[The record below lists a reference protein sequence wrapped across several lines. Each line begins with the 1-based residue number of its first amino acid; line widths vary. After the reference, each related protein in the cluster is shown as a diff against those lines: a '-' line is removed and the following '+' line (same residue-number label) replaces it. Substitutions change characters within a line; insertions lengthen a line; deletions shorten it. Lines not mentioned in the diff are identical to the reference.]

1 MLSSWGLRSR
11 LVALILIAM
20 LPLLGLLAWA
30 FVDRQA
36 RAVTPTDAALQV
48 AVLLA
53 AALAGLVVAW
63 FVGQRMLVNP
73 AAAILREA
81 RELARGNLA
90 ARVAIGS
97 VDRGELGH
105 LASTFNTMAESLQMR
120 QRALDHTLLEV
131 GKERSMLDLIINS
144 MSEGVI
150 AIDLQ
155 DRFLLFNAA
164 ARKMFADHQA
174 GMTLT
179 QWRQGHQ
186 LLVVGEEQV
195 CDAQDRPLS
204 RALRGESVDGLDMVL
219 RLPYHDDRVLRHN
232 VRPLH
237 DETGTLVGALAV
249 FTDITERQM
258 TKDFTRDQE
267 QVLELMAGGVPLHE
281 SLEAIVRLIE
291 ARAPGSLCAVSLA
304 DGGHLR
310 HGAAPS
316 LPAEFNRHIDGLEIA
331 EGAGA
336 CGTAAAR
343 KKAVIVSDIERDPL
357 MRNYV
362 ALARDF
368 DLHACWSTPVLSTS
382 GTVLATFAIYHHAP
396 YEPQARDHTLVESA
410 VRLARIAIESAR
422 AGQALLVS
430 EARFRE
436 LAQNVETVFY
446 NRDFASGRFLYVS
459 PAYEELW
466 GRSVDSLDGQPDSFG
481 RGIHPDDQAQQAQGA
496 QAHARGVSTHLEYRI
511 IRPDGAV
518 RWIRD
523 HAYPVTN
530 SAGLVQ
536 RVVGTARDITDRKL
550 ADLELARTHRAL
562 KMLSQ
567 CNETVIR
574 MDDETALLN
583 EVCRLAV
590 ELGGYRMAWV
600 GFALNDEAGSIVPMA
615 RAGHDDGYLASIKL
629 SWHDSEEI
637 GRGPAGEAIRSGQP
651 QQRSDISQ
659 PDAHFSW
666 HAQALERGYR
676 SALMLPLRDG
686 AHTFGLLGMY
696 GSEVDRF
703 SAEEVKLLQ
712 DMADNLAF
720 GIGSVRARLERKRA
734 QEEILRLN
742 ASLEDRVQQRTGQL
756 EFANKQL
763 EAFSY
768 SVSHDLRTPL
778 SAVDGFSNLLSRDLG
793 KGVEAERSR
802 HYLSRIRAGVAQMG
816 ELIDAL
822 LSLAQ
827 VSRTSLRW
835 DQVDLSAMAEAI
847 FAALREREPAREVLL
862 DIQPGLQAHGDAR
875 LLQQVLANLLGNAWK
890 FSGKQPQT
898 LISFR
903 RESAIDGDD
912 VYAVRDNGAGFDM
925 TYADKLFGAFQRL
938 HTVSEFSGTGVGL
951 ATVHRIITR
960 HGGKVWATSEPGHG
974 AIFYFTLGNA
984 PSEEG

>member
-1 MLSSWGLRSR
+1 MLTSWGLRSR
-11 LVALILIAM
+11 LVALILVAM
-20 LPLLGLLAWA
+20 LPLLGLLVWA
-30 FVDRQA
+30 LVDLQA
-36 RAVTPTDAALQV
+36 DAATLVLQ
-48 AVLLA
+48 ALVLLA
-53 AALAGLVVAW
+53 AALAGLAVAW
-63 FVGQRMLVNP
+63 FMGQRMIVDP

-90 ARVAIGS
+90 ARVATVT
-97 VDRGELGH
+97 VDRGELGQ
-105 LASTFNTMAESLQMR
+105 LASTFNSMAESLQMR
-120 QRALDHTLLEV
+120 QRALDQTLLEV
-131 GKERSMLDLIINS
+131 GKERAMLDLIINS

-150 AIDLQ
+150 AVDLQ

-164 ARKMFADHQA
+164 ARKTFVEHQA

-179 QWRQGHQ
+179 QWRQCHE
-186 LLVVGEEQV
+186 LLVLGQERV
-195 CDAQDRPLS
+195 CESQDRPLS

-219 RLPYHDDRVLRHN
+219 RLPYQEDRVLRNN

-237 DETGTLVGALAV
+237 DESGSLVGALAV
-249 FTDITERQM
+249 FTDITERQAA
-258 TKDFTRDQE
+258 KDFARDQE
-267 QVLELMAGGVPLHE
+267 QVLELMAGGVPLQE
-281 SLEAIVRLIE
+281 SLDAIVRLIE
-291 ARAPGSLCAVSLA
+291 GRAPGSLCAIMLRVGA
-304 DGGHLR
+304 QLR

-316 LPAEFNRHIDGLEIA
+316 LPAELNRRLDGLEIA
-331 EGAGA
+331 EGASA

-343 KKAVIVSDIERDPL
+343 KKAVVVSDIEHDPL
-357 MRNYV
+357 MRNYL
-362 ALARDF
+362 ALAHEF
-368 DLHACWSTPVLSTS
+368 DLQACWSTPVLSAS
-382 GTVLATFAIYHHAP
+382 GAVLATFAIYHRAP

-436 LAQNVETVFY
+436 LAENVESVFY

-466 GRSVDSLDGQPDSFG
+466 GRSIASLADQPDSFG

-496 QAHARGVSTHLEYRI
+496 QAQASGVSTHLEYRI

-530 SAGLVQ
+530 SAGVVE

-562 KMLSQ
+562 QMLSR

-574 MDDETALLN
+574 VDDEAGLLN

-590 ELGGYRMAWV
+590 DLGGYRMAWV
-600 GFALNDEAGSIVPMA
+600 GFALDDEAGSIVPMA
-615 RAGHDDGYLASIKL
+615 RAGHDEGYLASIKL

-659 PDAHFSW
+659 PDAHFNW
-666 HAQALERGYR
+666 HVPAMERGYR

-686 AHTFGLLGMY
+686 AQTFGLLGLY
-696 GSEVDRF
+696 ASEVQLF
-703 SAEEVKLLQ
+703 AAEEVKLLQ

-720 GIGSVRARLERKRA
+720 GIGNVRARLERKRA
-734 QEEILRLN
+734 QEEVLRLN
-742 ASLEDRVQQRTGQL
+742 ASLEDRVQQRTAQL

-778 SAVDGFSNLLSRDLG
+778 SAVDGFSNLLARDLDN
-793 KGVEAERSR
+793 AAATERSR
-802 HYLSRIRAGVAQMG
+802 HYLARIRAGVAQMG

-835 DQVDLSAMAEAI
+835 DQVDLSAMADAI
-847 FAALREREPAREVLL
+847 FAALREREPERDVVL
-862 DIQPGLQAHGDAR
+862 DIQPGLRARGDAR

-890 FSGKQPQT
+890 FCGKQPQT

-903 RESAIDGDD
+903 RESASDAEDL
-912 VYAVRDNGAGFDM
+912 YAVQDNGAGFDM
-925 TYADKLFGAFQRL
+925 SYSDKLFGAFQRL

-960 HGGKVWATSEPGHG
+960 HGGRVWATSEPGQG
-974 AIFYFTLGNA
+974 ATFYFTLGNA
-984 PSEEG
+984 PSDEG

>member
-1 MLSSWGLRSR
+1 MLTSWGLRSR
-11 LVALILIAM
+11 LVALILVAM
-20 LPLLGLLAWA
+20 LPLLGLLVWA
-30 FVDRQA
+30 LVALQA
-36 RAVTPTDAALQV
+36 DAAPLALQ
-48 AVLLA
+48 ALVLLA
-53 AALAGLVVAW
+53 AALAGLAVAW
-63 FVGQRMLVNP
+63 FMGQRMIVDP

-90 ARVAIGS
+90 ARVAIVT
-97 VDRGELGH
+97 VDRGELGQ
-105 LASTFNTMAESLQMR
+105 LASTFNSMAESLQMR
-120 QRALDHTLLEV
+120 QRALDQTLLEV
-131 GKERSMLDLIINS
+131 GKERAMLDLIINS

-150 AIDLQ
+150 AVDLQ
-155 DRFLLFNAA
+155 DHFLLFNAA
-164 ARKMFADHQA
+164 ARKTFAEHQV

-179 QWRQGHQ
+179 QWRQCHE
-186 LLVVGEEQV
+186 LLSLGQERV
-195 CDAQDRPLS
+195 CEPQDRPLS

-219 RLPYHDDRVLRHN
+219 RLPYQDDRVLRNN

-237 DETGTLVGALAV
+237 DESGSLVGALVV
-249 FTDITERQM
+249 FTDITERQAA
-258 TKDFTRDQE
+258 KDFARDQE
-267 QVLELMAGGVPLHE
+267 QVLELMAGGVPLQE
-281 SLEAIVRLIE
+281 SLDAIVRLIE
-291 ARAPGSLCAVSLA
+291 GRAPGSLCAIMLRVGA
-304 DGGHLR
+304 QLR

-316 LPAEFNRHIDGLEIA
+316 LPAELNRRLDGLEIA
-331 EGAGA
+331 EGASA

-343 KKAVIVSDIERDPL
+343 KKAVVVSDIEHDPL
-357 MRNYV
+357 MRNYL
-362 ALARDF
+362 ALAHEF
-368 DLHACWSTPVLSTS
+368 DLQACWSTPVLSAS
-382 GTVLATFAIYHHAP
+382 GAVLATFAIYHRAP

-436 LAQNVETVFY
+436 LAENVDSVFY

-466 GRSVDSLDGQPDSFG
+466 GRSIASIDDQPDSFG

-496 QAHARGVSTHLEYRI
+496 QAQASGVSTHLEYRI

-530 SAGLVQ
+530 SAGVVE

-562 KMLSQ
+562 QMLSR

-574 MDDETALLN
+574 VDDEAGLLN

-590 ELGGYRMAWV
+590 DLGGYRMAWV
-600 GFALNDEAGSIVPMA
+600 GFALDDEAGSIVPMA
-615 RAGHDDGYLASIKL
+615 RAGHDEGYLASIKL

-659 PDAHFSW
+659 PDAHFNW
-666 HAQALERGYR
+666 HVPAMERGYR

-686 AHTFGLLGMY
+686 TQTFGLLGLY
-696 GSEVDRF
+696 ASEVQHF
-703 SAEEVKLLQ
+703 AAEEVKLLQ

-720 GIGSVRARLERKRA
+720 GIGNVRARLERKRA
-734 QEEILRLN
+734 QEEVLRLN
-742 ASLEDRVQQRTGQL
+742 ASLEDRVQQRTAQL

-778 SAVDGFSNLLSRDLG
+778 SAVDGFSNLLARDMDN
-793 KGVEAERSR
+793 AAATERSR
-802 HYLSRIRAGVAQMG
+802 HYLARIRAGVAQMG

-835 DQVDLSAMAEAI
+835 DQVDLSAMADTI
-847 FAALREREPAREVLL
+847 FAALREREPERDVLL
-862 DIQPGLQAHGDAR
+862 DIQPGLRAKGDAR

-903 RESAIDGDD
+903 RESSSDAEDM
-912 VYAVRDNGAGFDM
+912 YAVQDNGAGFDM
-925 TYADKLFGAFQRL
+925 SYSDKLFGAFQRL

-960 HGGKVWATSEPGHG
+960 HGGRVWATSEPGYG
-974 AIFYFTLGNA
+974 ATFYFTLGSA
-984 PSEEG
+984 PSDEG

>member
-1 MLSSWGLRSR
+1 MLSSWGLRAR
-11 LVALILIAM
+11 LVALILVAM
-20 LPLLGLLAWA
+20 LPLLGLLVW
-30 FVDRQA
+30 V
-36 RAVTPTDAALQV
+36 VVALQAGATALPV
-48 AVLLA
+48 FALLA
-53 AALAGLVVAW
+53 AALAGMAVAW
-63 FVGQRMLVNP
+63 FMGHRMIVLP

-81 RELARGNLA
+81 QQLALGNLA
-90 ARVAIGS
+90 ARVAIAA
-97 VDRGELGH
+97 VDRGELGQ
-105 LASTFNTMAESLQMR
+105 LASTVNSMAESLQMR
-120 QRALDHTLLEV
+120 QRALDQTLLEV
-131 GKERSMLDLIINS
+131 GKERAMLDLIINS

-150 AIDLQ
+150 AVDLQ

-164 ARKMFADHQA
+164 ARKMFANHQA

-179 QWRQGHQ
+179 QWRQGHE

-204 RALRGESVDGLDMVL
+204 RALRGESVDNLDVVL

-237 DETGTLVGALAV
+237 DEMGSLVGALAV

-258 TKDFTRDQE
+258 AKDFTRDQE
-267 QVLELMAGGVPLHE
+267 QVLELMAGGVPLQE

-291 ARAPGSLCAVSLA
+291 SRAPGSLCAIMLCEGA
-304 DGGHLR
+304 QLR

-316 LPAEFNRHIDGLEIA
+316 LPAEFNRRIDGLEIA

-343 KKAVIVSDIERDPL
+343 KKAVVVSDAERDPL
-357 MRNYV
+357 MRNYL
-362 ALARDF
+362 ALTREF
-368 DLHACWSTPVLSTS
+368 DLQACWSTPVLSGS
-382 GTVLATFAIYHHAP
+382 GAVLATFAIYHQAP
-396 YEPQARDHTLVESA
+396 YEPQARDHALVESA

-436 LAQNVETVFY
+436 LAENVESVFY

-466 GRSVDSLDGQPDSFG
+466 GRSIDSLDAQPASFG
-481 RGIHPDDQAQQAQGA
+481 RGIHPDDQAQQAEGA
-496 QAHARGVSTHLEYRI
+496 QAQARGLSTHLEYRI

-530 SAGLVQ
+530 SAGVVQ
-536 RVVGTARDITDRKL
+536 RVVGTARDITERKL

-562 KMLSQ
+562 HMLSR

-574 MDDETALLN
+574 MDDETGLLN

-590 ELGGYRMAWV
+590 DLGGYRMAWV

-659 PDAHFSW
+659 PGAHFNW
-666 HAQALERGYR
+666 HVPALERGYR

-686 AHTFGLLGMY
+686 SHTFGLMGLY
-696 GSEVDRF
+696 ASEVQHF
-703 SAEEVKLLQ
+703 AAEEVKLLQ

-720 GIGSVRARLERKRA
+720 GIGSVRARQERKRA
-734 QEEILRLN
+734 QQEVLRLN
-742 ASLEDRVQQRTGQL
+742 ASLEDRVQQRTAQL
-756 EFANKQL
+756 EFANQQL

-793 KGVEAERSR
+793 KGAEVERSR

-847 FAALREREPAREVLL
+847 VSALHEREPERDVLL
-862 DIQPGLQAHGDAR
+862 DIQPGLQAKGDRR

-890 FSGKQPQT
+890 FSGKQSQT

-903 RESAIDGDD
+903 RESGPEAQDIY
-912 VYAVRDNGAGFDM
+912 VVQDNGAGFDM
-925 TYADKLFGAFQRL
+925 TYSDKLFGAFERL
-938 HTVSEFSGTGVGL
+938 HTVEEFSGTGVGL
-951 ATVHRIITR
+951 ATVHRIVTR
-960 HGGKVWATSEPGHG
+960 HGGRVWATSEPAHG
-974 AIFYFTLGNA
+974 ATFYFTLGNA
-984 PSEEG
+984 PSDEG